1 MIYSSTA
8 IVKYENH
15 KVYALVDQ
23 QISDYYRSL
32 IPKYIYV
39 QPQRY
44 KAHITIV
51 RSGKERVPNMIFW
64 GKYEGVIINF
74 EYNSEIKSDLRYFWL
89 DVFSNDIGNI
99 REELGLERFR
109 NDLAFGGIKRTSYHI
124 TIGNKK

>member
-8 IVKYENH
+8 IVKYEND

-39 QPQRY
+39 QPQKY

-51 RSGKERVPNMIFW
+51 RSGKERAPNIIFW
-64 GKYEGVIINF
+64 GKYEGLIINF
-74 EYNSEIKSDLRYFWL
+74 KYDSAIKSDSLYFWL
-89 DVFSNDIGNI
+89 NVFSDDIGDI
-99 REELGLERFR
+99 REELGLEKFR
-109 NDLAFGGIKRTSYHI
+109 NDLAFGGTQRTSYHI

>member
-8 IVKYENH
+8 VVKYEND

-39 QPQRY
+39 QPQKY

-51 RSGKERVPNMIFW
+51 RSGKERAPNIIFW
-64 GKYEGVIINF
+64 GKHEGIIINF
-74 EYNSEIKSDLRYFWL
+74 KYDSEIKSDSLYFWL
-89 DVFSNDIGNI
+89 DAFSNDIGNI

-109 NDLAFGGIKRTSYHI
+109 NDLTFGGIQRTSYHI

>member
-8 IVKYENH
+8 IVKYEND

-39 QPQRY
+39 QPQKY

-51 RSGKERVPNMIFW
+51 RSGKERPLNINCW
-64 GKYEGVIINF
+64 GKHEGLGIKF
-74 EYNSEIKSDLRYFWL
+74 EYNSEIKSDSLYFWL

-109 NDLAFGGIKRTSYHI
+109 NDIAFGGIQRTSYHI

>member
-8 IVKYENH
+8 VVKYEND

-109 NDLAFGGIKRTSYHI
+109 NDLTFGGIQRTSYHI